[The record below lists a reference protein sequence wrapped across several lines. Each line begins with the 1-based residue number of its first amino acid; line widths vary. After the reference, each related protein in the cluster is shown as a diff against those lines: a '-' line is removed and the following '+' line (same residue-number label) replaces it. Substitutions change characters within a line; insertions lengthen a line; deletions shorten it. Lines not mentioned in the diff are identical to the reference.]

1 MWHSLLLGK
10 WKELFYWLTIEELIR
25 SRQQD
30 YYDLLGKSDKEAD
43 SYAFVEVILEIILT
57 TLEETVVVGEM

>member
-1 MWHSLLLGK
+1 MCHSLLLGK
-10 WKELFYWLTIEELIR
+10 WNELFYWRPIEELIR

-30 YYDLLGKSDKEAD
+30 YYDSLGKADKEAD
-43 SYAFVEVILEIILT
+43 SYAFVELILEIILT

>member
-1 MWHSLLLGK
+1 M
-10 WKELFYWLTIEELIR
+10 IR

-30 YYDLLGKSDKEAD
+30 YYDSLGKSDKEAD
-43 SYAFVEVILEIILT
+43 SYAFVELILEIILT